1 MVEFLGTPITTL
13 RDECTRK
20 NLSLTATDDA
30 DVLAALKTANAINK
44 HTARV
49 GLAPVFALSKV
60 LSAIGVAEQAVLA
73 MRSLVSARP
82 PAGHTRGSHLSQ
94 TGDKAIEDLVE
105 EPTGDAPGAALA
117 VVAGVPDV
125 DIDVPTMRGLG
136 VAAAPPIDSPVARQ
150 PCRATALLQIGRAHV

>member
-1 MVEFLGTPITTL
+1 VVEFLGTPITTL

-94 TGDKAIEDLVE
+94 TGDKAIEDLVDLV

-117 VVAGVPDV
+117 IVPGVSSAC
-125 DIDVPTMRGLG
+125 PTY
-136 VAAAPPIDSPVARQ
+136 VK
-150 PCRATALLQIGRAHV
+150 